1 MNLTFRIFTYI
12 IFDKI
17 EGMFPNIELAL
28 REGSNKKLNQTL
40 GCFRIQR
47 QTTHNYFKNV
57 KPNEIKFK

>member
-1 MNLTFRIFTYI
+1 MIIIKYSFMNLTFRIFTYI

-40 GCFRIQR
+40 GCFRI
-47 QTTHNYFKNV
+47 
-57 KPNEIKFK
+57 